1 MIEQVEAARH
11 PSSSF
16 MSQQPQLVKYS
27 EKDLANRIVFRRL
40 LIAYVGTSSAAYERA
55 LTFSYHGCRVGR
67 GWCLVQGS

>member
-1 MIEQVEAARH
+1 MIEQVEAARN

-40 LIAYVGTSSAAYERA
+40 LIAYVGTSSAA
-55 LTFSYHGCRVGR
+55 
-67 GWCLVQGS
+67 